1 MAVTSATTS
10 RPAVLETTGWAWLS
24 YGYAALVVAGMTYAL
39 VDLPV
44 QVSDSYGNIV
54 KASSG
59 SLGSLVAGEFH
70 QAGYLRPLLWGQLRV
85 VMDISGGRYYEW
97 FRAWHA
103 GQLALLTLLFVHIV
117 RPRRWADAMALPI
130 GLAALVGMHT
140 FAGTVR
146 EAFPINTFMTILLCC
161 LAAADLALGPPRWW
175 RDVAGAVLS
184 IAAALTVESGLL
196 VPVIFVAARI
206 AGARGVSPWGIAT
219 QVGLVA
225 GYFVLRFAVLHVGSP
240 QLQERSSGFG
250 FSMLD
255 PADLI
260 ARFGGNPLPFYAYNV
275 ASSILSVFVSE
286 PRGGLWV
293 ATRTVMAG
301 TWSSPATLNVVA
313 SLLASG
319 FILRFVWA
327 RRREWWARHTDR
339 ADQIVL
345 VFLAVTLANAVIS
358 YAYTKD
364 VILSPAGVFFA
375 LALTVALAH
384 ALEAARGAGI
394 ARVSVVAAL
403 LLALST
409 AWAGR
414 VAGSYLGLRHA
425 AAVMRQ
431 EWAYV
436 DQMLA
441 REPHADTSA
450 VAIRL
455 KRQLQEDAVR
465 RHPVRPALRGD
476 WVEWFD
482 E

>member
-1 MAVTSATTS
+1 MAVTRAARWT
-10 RPAVLETTGWAWLS
+10 WLS
-24 YGYAALVVAGMTYAL
+24 CLYAALVVAGFGYAL

-59 SLGSLVAGEFH
+59 TLGNLVAGEFH

-85 VMDISGGRYYEW
+85 VLDWSGGRYYEW
-97 FRAWHA
+97 FRGWHV
-103 GQLALLTLLFVHIV
+103 GQLAVLTLLFVHIV
-117 RPRRWADAMALPI
+117 RPRRWADAAALPV

-140 FAGTVR
+140 FAGTIR

-161 LAAADLALGPPRWW
+161 LAAAALALGPPRWW
-175 RDVAGAVLS
+175 RDVATAALTIV
-184 IAAALTVESGLL
+184 AALTVESGLL
-196 VPVIFVAARI
+196 VPVIVVAAWI
-206 AGARGVSPWGIAT
+206 AGARGISRWGVAG
-219 QVGLVA
+219 QLALVA
-225 GYFVLRFAVLHVGSP
+225 GYFVLRFVVLHIGSP
-240 QLQERSSGFG
+240 QLEERSSGFG

-255 PADLI
+255 PDDLI

-275 ASSILSVFVSE
+275 GTSILSVFASE

-293 ATRTVMAG
+293 AARTVVAG
-301 TWSSPATLNVVA
+301 NWWGPATLNVVA
-313 SLLASG
+313 SLLASAL
-319 FILRFVWA
+319 IVRFAWV
-327 RRREWWARHTDR
+327 RRRVWWSRQTDR
-339 ADQIVL
+339 ADQVVI
-345 VFLAVTLANAVIS
+345 VFLAVTLANAAIS

-384 ALEAARGAGI
+384 ALDAARNL
-394 ARVSVVAAL
+394 RVTRLAVVAVV

-414 VAGSYLGLRHA
+414 AVGAYLGLRHA

-436 DQMLA
+436 DQLLA
-441 REPHADTSA
+441 REPSADTSA
-450 VAIRL
+450 LAVRI
-455 KRQLQEDAVR
+455 KQQLQDEAVL
-465 RHPVRPALRGD
+465 RHPVRPPLSGD
-476 WVEWFD
+476 WVEWFQ

>member
-1 MAVTSATTS
+1 MAPSADAGPGNS
-10 RPAVLETTGWAWLS
+10 RWAGLS
-24 YGYAALVVAGMTYAL
+24 YAYAALVVAGFSYAL

-44 QVSDSYGNIV
+44 QVSDSYGNLV

-59 SLGSLVAGEFH
+59 TLGGLVAGEFH
-70 QAGYLRPLLWGQLRV
+70 QAGYLRPFLWGQLRV
-85 VMDISGGRYYEW
+85 VMDLSGGRYYEW
-97 FRAWHA
+97 FRAWHV

-117 RPRRWADAMALPI
+117 RPRRWAEAMALPI

-140 FAGTVR
+140 FAGTIR
-146 EAFPINTFMTILLCC
+146 EAFPINTFMTVLLCS
-161 LAAADLALGPPRWW
+161 LAAADLALGPTRWW

-206 AGARGVSPWGIAT
+206 AGARGLSGWGIAT
-219 QVGLVA
+219 QLALVA
-225 GYFVLRFAVLHVGSP
+225 GYFVLRFLVLHVGSP
-240 QLQERSSGFG
+240 QLEERSSGFG
-250 FSMLD
+250 FAVLD
-255 PADLI
+255 PVDLI

-275 ASSILSVFVSE
+275 GSSLLSVFLSE

-293 ATRTVMAG
+293 ATRTLMAG
-301 TWSSPATLNVVA
+301 TWSSPATLNLVA
-313 SLLASG
+313 SLLASSLVARYAW
-319 FILRFVWA
+319 I
-327 RRREWWARHTDR
+327 RRREWWTRRTDR
-339 ADQIVL
+339 SDQIVL

-375 LALTVALAH
+375 LALTVSVAH
-384 ALEAARGAGI
+384 VLETARGG
-394 ARVSVVAAL
+394 RPWRAAVTGVL

-409 AWAGR
+409 AWGGR
-414 VAGSYLGLRHA
+414 VVGSYLGLRHS

-436 DQMLA
+436 DQLLA
-441 REPHADTSA
+441 RESNADTSA
-450 VAIRL
+450 VAVRL
-455 KRQLQEDAVR
+455 KRQLQDDAVR

-476 WVEWFD
+476 WVEWFQ

>member
-1 MAVTSATTS
+1 VTSATTS

-275 ASSILSVFVSE
+275 AVSLLSLVASE
-286 PRGGLWV
+286 PSGGVFSVTQRALAGE
-293 ATRTVMAG
+293 ATAI
-301 TWSSPATLNVVA
+301 NVVSVGS
-313 SLLASG
+313 SLLGTALIAG
-319 FILRFVWA
+319 YLWA
-327 RRREWWARHTDR
+327 RRREWLARRFT
-339 ADQIVL
+339 ADDQL
-345 VFLAVTLANAVIS
+345 VAIFVAVAAANVVMC

-364 VILSPAGVFFA
+364 VILSPAGAFYA
-375 LALTVALAH
+375 LALAV
-384 ALEAARGAGI
+384 AARHFIDRASMTP
-394 ARVSVVAAL
+394 ARTAAASVVL
-403 LLALST
+403 VLLST
-409 AWAGR
+409 GWAWRA
-414 VAGSYLGLRHA
+414 VAAQIDLRHA
-425 AAVMRQ
+425 GNVVRV

-436 DQMLA
+436 DRWLERENLTPTTDEA
-441 REPHADTSA
+441 R
-450 VAIRL
+450 AIITH
-455 KRQLQEDAVR
+455 LQEDAIWN
-465 RHPVRPALRGD
+465 HPARPTLAGD
-476 WVEWFD
+476 WLGWF
-482 E
+482 EP